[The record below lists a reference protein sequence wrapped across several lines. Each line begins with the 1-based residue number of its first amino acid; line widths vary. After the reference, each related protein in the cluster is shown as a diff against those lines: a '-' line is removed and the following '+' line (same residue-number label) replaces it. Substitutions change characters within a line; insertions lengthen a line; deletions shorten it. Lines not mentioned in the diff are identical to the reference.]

1 MTHPPMDETRLIG
14 GSPEDRRRLIE
25 RMDEYL
31 DANARFDWV
40 KLQDIW
46 SGAPEAVFFNLNGHT
61 YQSREHWTRLWQF
74 YQNNVT
80 SSYWTPFD
88 IGGVVSDDLAVLWC
102 HRQTRSDWVGSEPPP
117 AARRYGTAH
126 ITRSTMVFRKE
137 DGDWRVVHVHFSE
150 AVATPRPGGV

>member
-1 MTHPPMDETRLIG
+1 MTDEARLVG
-14 GSPEDRRRLIE
+14 GSPEDRRRLLE

-46 SGAPEAVFFNLNGHT
+46 SGTPEAVFFNLNGHT
-61 YQSREHWTRLWQF
+61 YEGREHWTRLWQF
-74 YQNNVT
+74 YQNNVA

-102 HRQTRSDWVGSEPPP
+102 HRLTKSDWVGSEPPP
-117 AARRYGTAH
+117 AARRYGTEH
-126 ITRSTMVFRKE
+126 ITRSTMVFSKE

-150 AVATPRPGGV
+150 ASTTPRPGGV